1 MAMPMDVDRISDAEH
16 IHIHCYCYHYSFW
29 FSCGYL
35 AHTHR
40 HISEATDEDGKNEKS
55 VSNHERAVFCSLLLR
70 PFHWPCPIS
79 MTHEYIKLILLLAR
93 NSTWNWTSWH
103 WPFACFNACIFRS
116 YFAWVL
122 TFPHINR
129 HSHCRCR
136 RRRHRRCIQSST
148 ISLPFLPI
156 CNSYTVE
163 FYYEMFVLYRYSVL
177 YFFVLLLLPLLV

>member
-40 HISEATDEDGKNEKS
+40 HISEANDEDGKNEKS
-55 VSNHERAVFCSLLLR
+55 VSNHERAVFCSLILR

-93 NSTWNWTSWH
+93 NSTWNWSSWH

-122 TFPHINR
+122 TFLHINR